1 MKAMRPART
10 PSPESSLK
18 AMSVTMESLEQQDQ
32 VERSAIMASPEQ
44 QQQQNEEE
52 GMASPEQPFLE
63 DNDHVVVIH
72 VYCKVCKMWLN
83 GLQQWS
89 EHTEGKKH
97 QKALRR
103 RERGHEI
110 EPAAFSFCTEA
121 YEELLEMATS

>member
-1 MKAMRPART
+1 MAF
-10 PSPESSLK
+10 PE
-18 AMSVTMESLEQQDQ
+18 E
-32 VERSAIMASPEQ
+32 PC
-44 QQQQNEEE
+44 
-52 GMASPEQPFLE
+52 LE

-89 EHTEGKKH
+89 EHKEGKKH

-110 EPAAFSFCTEA
+110 EPDVLSFCTET